1 MSFVACSMHAF
12 HYIAYNGVTHLFGWY
27 LGFVI
32 GAVIITVIVA
42 EVGAVLSVAR
52 RIGGQA
58 QQADQGLSVA
68 YDQTYALRD
77 LTRTSEIAR
86 SVTENLYRTRRALE
100 G

>member
-1 MSFVACSMHAF
+1 MI

>member
-1 MSFVACSMHAF
+1 MMSVV
-12 HYIAYNGVTHLFGWY
+12 AYNGDTHLFGWY
-27 LGFVI
+27 LGYVI

-68 YDQTYALRD
+68 YDHTYALRD
-77 LTRTSEIAR
+77 LTRTRDIAQ

-100 G
+100 R

>member
-1 MSFVACSMHAF
+1 MSVV
-12 HYIAYNGVTHLFGWY
+12 AYNGDTHLFGWY

-42 EVGAVLSVAR
+42 EVAAVLSVAR

-68 YDQTYALRD
+68 YDHTYALRD
-77 LTRTSEIAR
+77 LTRTRDIAR

-100 G
+100 R

>member
-1 MSFVACSMHAF
+1 MSVV
-12 HYIAYNGVTHLFGWY
+12 AYNSDTHLFGWY

-32 GAVIITVIVA
+32 GSVIITVIVA

-68 YDQTYALRD
+68 YDHTYALRD
-77 LTRTSEIAR
+77 LTRTRDIAQ

-100 G
+100 R

>member
-1 MSFVACSMHAF
+1 MSIVACAMHY
-12 HYIAYNGVTHLFGWY
+12 HLISYVGNTHLFGWY

-42 EVGAVLSVAR
+42 EVGAVLAVAR

-68 YDQTYALRD
+68 YDHTYALRD
-77 LTRTSEIAR
+77 LTRTRDIAQ

-100 G
+100 R

>member
-1 MSFVACSMHAF
+1 MSMV
-12 HYIAYNGVTHLFGWY
+12 AYNGNTHLFGWY

-32 GAVIITVIVA
+32 GSVIITVIVA
-42 EVGAVLSVAR
+42 EVAAVLSVAR

-68 YDQTYALRD
+68 YDHTYALRD
-77 LTRTSEIAR
+77 LTRTRDIAQ

-100 G
+100 R

>member
-1 MSFVACSMHAF
+1 MSVV
-12 HYIAYNGVTHLFGWY
+12 AYNGNTHLFGWY

-32 GAVIITVIVA
+32 GSVIITLIVA
-42 EVGAVLSVAR
+42 EVAAVLSVAR

-68 YDQTYALRD
+68 YDHTYALRD
-77 LTRTSEIAR
+77 LTRTRDIAQ
-86 SVTENLYRTRRALE
+86 SVTENLYRTRRSLE

>member
-1 MSFVACSMHAF
+1 MSVV
-12 HYIAYNGVTHLFGWY
+12 AYNGDTHLFGWY

-32 GAVIITVIVA
+32 GSVIITVIVA
-42 EVGAVLSVAR
+42 EVAAVLSVAR

-68 YDQTYALRD
+68 HDHTYALRD
-77 LTRTSEIAR
+77 LTRTRDIAQ

-100 G
+100 R

>member
-1 MSFVACSMHAF
+1 MSMPITSVV
-12 HYIAYNGVTHLFGWY
+12 AYNGDTHLFGWY

-32 GAVIITVIVA
+32 GSVIITVIVA
-42 EVGAVLSVAR
+42 EVAAILSVAR

-58 QQADQGLSVA
+58 QQADHGLSVA
-68 YDQTYALRD
+68 YENTYALRD
-77 LTRTSEIAR
+77 LTRTRDIAR

>member
-1 MSFVACSMHAF
+1 MSVV
-12 HYIAYNGVTHLFGWY
+12 AYNGNTHLFGWY
-27 LGFVI
+27 LGYVI

-58 QQADQGLSVA
+58 QQADDGLQVA
-68 YDQTYALRD
+68 YDNTYALRD
-77 LTRTSEIAR
+77 LTRTEDIAA